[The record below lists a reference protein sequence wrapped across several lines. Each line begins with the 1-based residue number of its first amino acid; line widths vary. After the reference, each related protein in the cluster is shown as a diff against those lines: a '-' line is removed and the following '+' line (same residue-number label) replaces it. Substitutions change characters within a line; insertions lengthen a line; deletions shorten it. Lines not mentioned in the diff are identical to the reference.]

1 MEVHPISHAFA
12 KTVYIVPFLR
22 SRMLNS
28 WFYQRVFFGKDFW
41 SFLGISLLISLGL
54 VGHAPVIIKQLSNRG
69 QILGHVLVV
78 DGSECRSLVLSALAT
93 TASLTLLSNQALQDS
108 IFSLLFVAAP
118 WTLFSGRLVG
128 SSPASWLLKIIHLE
142 PLSRLIHV
150 IDCRDLTA
158 DAYIALQVFIQL
170 LVGSCRVLTF
180 IDAVQFPNQSWAL
193 FIVSCSLIIFVIF
206 VNRPL
211 RVLQKL
217 AFGCCD
223 TLALIHRT
231 LLLVCIWW
239 RLNVAMLVILS
250 HPLEHFATAIVYFH
264 SYLLYRAR
272 SLHVTSFLNSN
283 F

>member
-78 DGSECRSLVLSALAT
+78 NGSECRSLVLSALAT

-108 IFSLLFVAAP
+108 IFGLLFVTAP
-118 WTLFSGRLVG
+118 GTLFSGRLVG

-142 PLSRLIHV
+142 PLSWLIHV

-158 DAYIALQVFIQL
+158 DAYIALQVFI
-170 LVGSCRVLTF
+170 
-180 IDAVQFPNQSWAL
+180 
-193 FIVSCSLIIFVIF
+193 
-206 VNRPL
+206 
-211 RVLQKL
+211 
-217 AFGCCD
+217 
-223 TLALIHRT
+223 
-231 LLLVCIWW
+231 
-239 RLNVAMLVILS
+239 
-250 HPLEHFATAIVYFH
+250 
-264 SYLLYRAR
+264 
-272 SLHVTSFLNSN
+272 
-283 F
+283 